1 MKKLLVLLVS
11 GFLVSASL
19 NSQEKDSVTLTAEI
33 TPQAVKKGGKGVF
46 VITCEIAPTYHIS
59 DATNELFGI
68 YPEPSRGIQFGE
80 AEYPRGEQDPLES
93 VYRGRVNVKI
103 PFRVEREVSE
113 GKKEISAQVKL
124 QLCAEASG
132 ICYPPEARIVKAEFS
147 VLSAQEE
154 VQTSPEERE
163 GLADRLT
170 WALERGSLLAF
181 ILVFFGGIL
190 TSLTPCVYP
199 MIPITIAVI
208 GAQAA
213 GGKFRGFVLSLFYVF
228 GISITFSTLGVMAAK
243 TGALF
248 GSYVQHPV
256 AVVLIAAVFF
266 TMGLSLLGVFVLQ
279 MPSSLA
285 SRLQGKRRGGFV
297 GVLLTGLL
305 AGLIV
310 SPCISPLLVV
320 ILTWVAKTGSIIL
333 GAGLLFSFSLGLGV
347 LFILIG
353 TFSGIIKNLPKS
365 GVWMEVIERGFGIL
379 LVVLAIVFLRSVLP
393 ALVYHGLWAVFL
405 ILFGTFVGAFTPLD
419 READRRKKAGKA
431 VGVFA
436 ILISGCLIFFGL
448 ARWVGFGVNPSREVS
463 LPMEEETLWISTDDE
478 GFRQAQFTGKRVLI
492 DFYADWC
499 VACKELDEKTWADE
513 TVHSELERF
522 ILVRLDLT
530 RNDNQTKV
538 YQRNYKI
545 IGMPTVILF
554 ELTGEEVYRFEGFKP
569 PGDVL
574 EILRKN

>member
-1 MKKLLVLLVS
+1 MKRLLVLFVS
-11 GFLVSASL
+11 GFLVSAAL
-19 NSQEKDSVTLTAEI
+19 NSQEKDTVTLTAEI
-33 TPQAVKKGGKGVF
+33 TPQGVKKGGKGVF

-59 DATNELFGI
+59 DATNDLFGI
-68 YPEPSRGIQFGE
+68 DPEPSRGIEFGE
-80 AEYPRGEQDPLES
+80 VDYPRGEKDSWGS
-93 VYRGRVNVKI
+93 VYRGRVNVEI

-113 GKKEISAQVKL
+113 GKKEISARVML
-124 QLCAEASG
+124 QLCAETSG
-132 ICYPPEARIVKAEFS
+132 ICYPPETRSVRAEFS

-154 VQTSPEERE
+154 VQPSPEERG
-163 GLADRLT
+163 GLAGRLT
-170 WALERGSLLAF
+170 RALERGSLLAI

-213 GGKFRGFVLSLFYVF
+213 GGKFRGFVLSLFYVL
-228 GISITFSTLGVMAAK
+228 GISITFTALGVMAAR

-248 GSYVQHPV
+248 GSYVQHPI
-256 AVVLIAAVFF
+256 AIILIAAVFF
-266 TMGLSLLGVFVLQ
+266 VMGLSLLGVFVLQ

-285 SRLQGKRRGGFV
+285 SKLQGKRRGGFV
-297 GVLLTGLL
+297 GVLITGLL

-320 ILTWVAKTGSIIL
+320 ILTWVARTGSAIL

-365 GVWMEVIERGFGIL
+365 GVWMEIIERGFGL
-379 LVVLAIVFLRSVLP
+379 LLIVLAIVFLRPVLP
-393 ALVYHGLWAVFL
+393 ALVYHGVWAVFL
-405 ILFGTFVGAFTPLD
+405 ILFGTFLGAFTPLG
-419 READRRKKAGKA
+419 RGADRRRKVVKA

-436 ILISGCLIFFGL
+436 ILVSGCLIFFGL
-448 ARWVGFGVNPSREVS
+448 ARWVGFGIHPSREVS
-463 LPMEEETLWISTDDE
+463 LPTEEEMMWISSDDE
-478 GFRQAQFTGKRVLI
+478 GFRQAQLTGKRVLI

-499 VACKELDEKTWADE
+499 VACRELDEKTWADDA
-513 TVHSELERF
+513 VHSELERF
-522 ILVRLDLT
+522 ILVKLDLT
-530 RNDNQTKV
+530 RNDNQTKE
-538 YQRNYKI
+538 YQRNYRI

-554 ELTGEEVYRFEGFKP
+554 ELTGEEVSRFEGFKP
-569 PGDVL
+569 PKDVL
-574 EILRKN
+574 EILRKY